1 MIEEDFLK
9 QKYSKNPSLTI
20 DEYRAET
27 IHSLGENIQI
37 RRVLGL
43 QKIIRNH
50 IKLAEYAATWIDE
63 DPEFEL
69 VSPRSL
75 SLLNFRFRPKNI
87 TKSADIDLLNEDLLN
102 RLNDSGRV
110 YFTQNRV
117 RGKFTIRWSI
127 GQTNTQLKHV
137 ENAWSLI
144 KRISSNLNQIDSAR
158 INSD

>member
-1 MIEEDFLK
+1 M
-9 QKYSKNPSLTI
+9 
-20 DEYRAET
+20 
-27 IHSLGENIQI
+27 
-37 RRVLGL
+37 
-43 QKIIRNH
+43 
-50 IKLAEYAATWIDE
+50 DE

-75 SLLNFRFRPKNI
+75 SLLNFRFQPKNI

-102 RLNDSGRV
+102 RLNNSGRV

>member
-1 MIEEDFLK
+1 MIRSYGVK
-9 QKYSKNPSLTI
+9 
-20 DEYRAET
+20 
-27 IHSLGENIQI
+27 
-37 RRVLGL
+37 GL

-50 IKLAEYAATWIDE
+50 IKLAQHAATWIDE

-87 TKSADIDLLNEDLLN
+87 TKSADIDLLTDDLLK
-102 RLNDSGRV
+102 RLTDSGRV
-110 YFTQNRV
+110 YFTQTRV

-127 GQTNTQLKHV
+127 GQTNTQLKNV

>member
-1 MIEEDFLK
+1 M
-9 QKYSKNPSLTI
+9 QY
-20 DEYRAET
+20 EYPLSHY
-27 IHSLGENIQI
+27 IG
-37 RRVLGL
+37 V
-43 QKIIRNH
+43 
-50 IKLAEYAATWIDE
+50 KLS
-63 DPEFEL
+63 FHQ
-69 VSPRSL
+69 S
-75 SLLNFRFRPKNI
+75 
-87 TKSADIDLLNEDLLN
+87 LLNEDLLN

-144 KRISSNLNQIDSAR
+144 KKISNNLNQIGSAR

>member
-1 MIEEDFLK
+1 V
-9 QKYSKNPSLTI
+9 
-20 DEYRAET
+20 
-27 IHSLGENIQI
+27 I
-37 RRVLGL
+37 RSYGVKGL

-87 TKSADIDLLNEDLLN
+87 TKSGDIDLLNEDLLN

-137 ENAWSLI
+137 KNAWSLI
-144 KRISSNLNQIDSAR
+144 KRVSSNLNQIDSVT
-158 INSD
+158 INRD

>member
-1 MIEEDFLK
+1 MFIQTEETPNPATLKFLPGKEVIATGTADYPNVEAAVDSPLAIRLFGVPNVSGVFLGADFI
-9 QKYSKNPSLTI
+9 T
-20 DEYRAET
+20 
-27 IHSLGENIQI
+27 
-37 RRVLGL
+37 V
-43 QKIIRNH
+43 
-50 IKLAEYAATWIDE
+50 
-63 DPEFEL
+63 
-69 VSPRSL
+69 
-75 SLLNFRFRPKNI
+75 

-102 RLNDSGRV
+102 RVNDSGRV